1 MEDVLNP
8 ENLEAFA
15 KLAFEAAKTGNAWM
29 LVSLGL
35 ILAVYL
41 VRKFLGP
48 KVPFLQTQA
57 GGAILNLVMAFA
69 GAIAS
74 ALIAGQSMNP
84 LLAVAAFKVAFTA
97 AGGFT
102 LVKHLLT
109 LFKGKNPEQIKA
121 AGERLLVLFN
131 QSDYKSP
138 SSVRE
143 AFTFNWQYVSFST
156 PGKLRDVSPALFE
169 AEQQKAAQKWAEA
182 TNVIEQVLRTQMRDL
197 VDRLREVLSE
207 RPLLPLLIER

>member
-1 MEDVLNP
+1 MEDALNP

-29 LVSLGL
+29 VISLAL
-35 ILAVYL
+35 IAAVFL

-57 GGAILNLVMAFA
+57 GGAILNLVLAFA
-69 GAIAS
+69 GAVAS
-74 ALIAGQSMNP
+74 ALMAGQSMNP
-84 LLAVAAFKVAFTA
+84 VLALAAFKVAFTA

-121 AGERLLVLFN
+121 EAAAEGVKAGEAAVAKGEILSVKDVL
-131 QSDYKSP
+131 
-138 SSVRE
+138 E
-143 AFTFNWQYVSFST
+143 
-156 PGKLRDVSPALFE
+156 GKKP
-169 AEQQKAAQKWAEA
+169 
-182 TNVIEQVLRTQMRDL
+182 
-197 VDRLREVLSE
+197 
-207 RPLLPLLIER
+207 